1 VAEHPGDA
9 VGNRQTEPE
18 SALGLAGLGGQ
29 TLKLHK
35 DIAEVLFRDAGSS
48 VPNLDA
54 QVWTAA
60 SATDKDAA
68 AFSVAQR
75 IRQKVLNDPAQQR
88 GVAADSCRRV
98 HQPQFNAAFTRYC
111 RKFLGESR
119 Q

>member
-1 VAEHPGDA
+1 MRAERVAEHSGDA
-9 VGNRQTEPE
+9 VGNRKTKPEP
-18 SALGLAGLGGQ
+18 ALADLGGE

-35 DIAEVLFRDAGSS
+35 NIAEVLFWDAGSG

-60 SATDKDAA
+60 SAADKDAT
-68 AFSVAQR
+68 AFSVAQC

-88 GVAADSCRRV
+88 GVAAHSGCRM

-111 RKFLGESR
+111 RKF
-119 Q
+119 